1 MTTLQWIFLKP
12 EDLTDYLAHEQIQLL
27 AEYSSEESKPLDHII
42 RDTCAYIQGQ
52 IPEKLHP
59 CPMATNHLPASCKT
73 AACYM
78 IIEALQSRIPD
89 IQLTEDQIR
98 NAQQARQTLENL
110 FANWRE
116 LSRYK
121 NFAPR
126 LETVHYRIREANYH
140 SMKGL

>member
-1 MTTLQWIFLKP
+1 
-12 EDLTDYLAHEQIQLL
+12 
-27 AEYSSEESKPLDHII
+27 
-42 RDTCAYIQGQ
+42 
-52 IPEKLHP
+52 
-59 CPMATNHLPASCKT
+59 MATNHLPASCKT

-126 LETVHYRIREANYH
+126 LETVHYRIREAHYH